1 MAASER
7 PETGRPDRPVAV
19 RLLGVSKSFGA
30 LRALRDV
37 SFDVVS
43 GSVHA
48 LLGENGA
55 GKTTLMRLLY
65 GIYAPD
71 AGVIEVGGQ
80 PLRLRGPADGL
91 AAGISMVHQQSLLLG
106 DLTVAENV
114 LLSER
119 GRRPVRRRQVED
131 SLARLAEENAIDV
144 DPRMKVRSLS
154 GAARQ
159 RSELLIALYHRATI
173 IILDE
178 PTTILTPQE
187 VEQLFETLRR
197 LRQVGR
203 TILFVTHKLHE
214 VMAITDAVTVI
225 RRGVVVGSYTTRSTS
240 IEQLTVAILGL
251 DQQQSRRLDDAGATA
266 ASAILGT
273 SNSAAGPGPV
283 PAAPSA
289 GGGGGEILY
298 VGTLVVRDADR
309 VLRVDQVSLEV
320 RPGEIVAVT
329 GIEGNGQR
337 ELAEAIVGVRPAES
351 GVIRLSGAEISRSSV
366 RRRRALGLSY
376 VPEDRVGAGS
386 AAGMS
391 VADNIA
397 AGAHRSP
404 ALSRYGLRN
413 RAAWMK
419 LAATVVSKYHV
430 VAESTAEPI
439 SSLSGGNI
447 QKVIA
452 GRELERDPVL
462 LVVVQPTQG
471 LDIGSTAQNRAELRA
486 LRERGRSV
494 LLVST
499 DFAEVRALADRA
511 LVMKGGRV
519 VAELASGAL
528 NEERIGRA
536 ALGRTP

>member
-30 LRALRDV
+30 LRALQEV

-71 AGVIEVGGQ
+71 AGVIEVGGR

-106 DLTVAENV
+106 DLTTAENV

-154 GAARQ
+154 SAARQ
-159 RSELLIALYHRATI
+159 RSELLIALYHQATI

-197 LRQVGR
+197 LRQAGR

-225 RRGVVVGSYTTRSTS
+225 RRGVVVGSYTTRSTT

-251 DQQQSRRLDDAGATA
+251 DQQQSSRLDGADAAV

-273 SNSAAGPGPV
+273 SDGAAGSGPV
-283 PAAPSA
+283 PAAPA
-289 GGGGGEILY
+289 ADGEILH
-298 VGTLVVRDADR
+298 VGNLTVRDPER

-337 ELAEAIVGVRPAES
+337 ELAEAIIGVRPAES

-386 AAGMS
+386 AASMS

-413 RAAWMK
+413 RAAWAK
-419 LAATVVSKYHV
+419 LAAAVVSKYHV
-430 VAESTAEPI
+430 VTESTAEPI

-452 GRELERDPVL
+452 GRELERDPTL

-471 LDIGSTAQNRAELRA
+471 LDIGSTAQIWAELRA

-499 DFAEVRALADRA
+499 DFAEVRVLADRA

-519 VAELASGAL
+519 VAELARGAL

-536 ALGRTP
+536 ALGRIP

>member
-1 MAASER
+1 
-7 PETGRPDRPVAV
+7 
-19 RLLGVSKSFGA
+19 
-30 LRALRDV
+30 
-37 SFDVVS
+37 
-43 GSVHA
+43 
-48 LLGENGA
+48 
-55 GKTTLMRLLY
+55 MRLLY
-65 GIYAPD
+65 GLYAPD
-71 AGVIEVGGQ
+71 AGVIEVGGH

-131 SLARLAEENAIDV
+131 GLARLAEENAIQV
-144 DPRMKVRSLS
+144 DPRTRVRSLS
-154 GAARQ
+154 VAARQ
-159 RSELLIALYHRATI
+159 RSELLIALYHRSSI

-197 LRQVGR
+197 LRQAGR

-225 RRGVVVGSYTTRSTS
+225 RRGVVVGSYTTRSTT

-273 SNSAAGPGPV
+273 SDGAAGSGPV
-283 PAAPSA
+283 PSTPSA
-289 GGGGGEILY
+289 DGEILH
-298 VGTLVVRDADR
+298 VSTLAVRYTDR

-320 RPGEIVAVT
+320 RRGEIVAVT

-337 ELAEAIVGVRPAES
+337 ELAEAIVGIRPAEA
-351 GVIRLSGAEISRSSV
+351 GVIRLSGAEITRSSV

-404 ALSRYGLRN
+404 ALSRHGLRN
-413 RAAWMK
+413 RAAWAK
-419 LAATVVSKYHV
+419 LAATVVSKYRV

-452 GRELERDPVL
+452 GRELERDPTL

-471 LDIGSTAQNRAELRA
+471 LDIGSTAQIWAELRA

-499 DFAEVRALADRA
+499 DLAEVRALADRA

-519 VAELASGAL
+519 VAELARGAR

-536 ALGRTP
+536 ALGRAP